1 MGIEHIIAKELI
13 PVLINAKMAMKNRRR
28 SNNTRPPPKLLAYG
42 ENAPFI
48 RYLAWLFSVAV
59 RPSCDKRYT
68 KLLNAV

>member
-1 MGIEHIIAKELI
+1 MAANAVI
-13 PVLINAKMAMKNRRR
+13 PAVANKYNANRNRRK
-28 SNNTRPPPKLLAYG
+28 SAMPLPPTILFVYD
-42 ENAPFI
+42 ENAAFI